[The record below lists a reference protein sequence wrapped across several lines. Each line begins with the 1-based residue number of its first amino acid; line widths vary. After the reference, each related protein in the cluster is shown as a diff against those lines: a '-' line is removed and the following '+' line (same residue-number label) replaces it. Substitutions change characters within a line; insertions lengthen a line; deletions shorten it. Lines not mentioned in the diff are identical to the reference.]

1 MGTIRCDLI
10 GLKCLSQM
18 CEPVSHISFSSQIDL
33 LSLMVFGTLSL
44 FQRGVDSTYDEA
56 VELYLC
62 MLTSASPFPSVTSVR
77 TVRVDRAT
85 GVQTAH
91 THDTHRHTLATCA
104 HTEAHAMKAQR
115 CRHTNTHS
123 THRNLREELFRG
135 TEV

>member
-18 CEPVSHISFSSQIDL
+18 CEPVSHISFSSRIDL
-33 LSLMVFGTLSL
+33 LSLMVFGTLIL

-77 TVRVDRAT
+77 TVLTELQVCRQHTRMIHTDTHWQR
-85 GVQTAH
+85 AH
-91 THDTHRHTLATCA
+91 TQKL
-104 HTEAHAMKAQR
+104 M
-115 CRHTNTHS
+115 
-123 THRNLREELFRG
+123 L
-135 TEV
+135 